1 MAGGT
6 WTSQNK
12 VRPGVYI
19 RFQSVGGLGLTVGER
34 GTVAICEPMSWGPVG
49 QVMTVEAGA
58 NMVPFTGYDLTAPQ
72 NRFLNEIFKGSNRSS
87 GPSKVLLYRPA
98 ASSSAQAAATISPL
112 TVTAKYPGARGNSIS
127 VAVTALT
134 DPEGS
139 FLVSTAVD
147 GDIVDQQTAETVE
160 ELTDNDWVTFSGTG
174 ALAANTGT
182 ALTGGEDGTV
192 QSAAYSAYLSA
203 IEPYKFDVMIYDGSD
218 TTVQD
223 AMVSFI
229 KNMAEKNGVY
239 AQLVASGLTN
249 PDSQYV
255 INVGSGVIL
264 SDGTALTAAQT
275 TWWVGGAT
283 AGARY
288 NQDLTYANYPGA
300 VDVSPL
306 MTNSQ
311 YEAAI
316 QAGQFVLWADDGQ
329 ARVEYDINSLVTY
342 TPEVGKVFHYNRTMR
357 TISTIANDVY
367 RQFSDGFIGVVN
379 NNEDG
384 RMQFKVAIVGYMLD
398 IQANQGIKNFTAD
411 DVEVLSGEDVDAI
424 LVYVAIQVVG
434 SANKIYIK
442 IQVS

>member
-34 GTVAICEPMSWGPVG
+34 GTVTICEPMSWGPVG

-72 NRFLNEIFKGSNRSS
+72 NRFLNEIFKGTNRSS

-112 TVTAKYPGARGNSIS
+112 TVTARYPGARGNSIS

-182 ALTGGEDGTV
+182 ALTGGTDGTV
-192 QSAAYSAYLSA
+192 QSAAYSTYLSA

-229 KNMAEKNGVY
+229 KRMAEDAGVY

-255 INVGSGVIL
+255 INVASGVTL

-342 TPEVGKVFHYNRTMR
+342 TPDVGKVFHYNRTMR

-384 RMQFKVAIVGYMLD
+384 RMQFKAAIVGYMLD
-398 IQANQGIKNFTAD
+398 IQANQGIQNFTAD

-424 LVYVAIQVVG
+424 LVNVAIQVVG
-434 SANKIYIK
+434 SANKIYVT

>member
-34 GTVAICEPMSWGPVG
+34 GTVTICEPMSWGPVG

-160 ELTDNDWVTFSGTG
+160 ELADNDWVTFSGTG

-192 QSAAYSAYLSA
+192 QSAAYSTYLSA

-229 KNMAEKNGVY
+229 KRMAEEAGVY

-255 INVGSGVIL
+255 INVASGVTL

-329 ARVEYDINSLVTY
+329 ARVEYDINTLVTY

-384 RMQFKVAIVGYMLD
+384 QMQFKAAIVGYLLD
-398 IQANQGIKNFTAD
+398 IQANQGIKNFLAD
-411 DVEVLSGEDVDAI
+411 DVEVLPGEDVDAI
-424 LVYVAIQVVG
+424 LVNVAIQVVG
-434 SANKIYIK
+434 SANKIYVT

>member
-34 GTVAICEPMSWGPVG
+34 GTVTICEPMSWGPVG

-72 NRFLNEIFKGSNRSS
+72 NRFLNEIFKGTNRSS

-174 ALAANTGT
+174 TLAANTGT
-182 ALTGGEDGTV
+182 ALTGGTDGTV

-229 KNMAEKNGVY
+229 KRMAEGAGVY

-255 INVGSGVIL
+255 INVASGVTL

-329 ARVEYDINSLVTY
+329 ARVEYDINTLVTY

-384 RMQFKVAIVGYMLD
+384 QMQFKAAIVGYLLD

-411 DVEVLSGEDVDAI
+411 DVEVLPGEDVDAI